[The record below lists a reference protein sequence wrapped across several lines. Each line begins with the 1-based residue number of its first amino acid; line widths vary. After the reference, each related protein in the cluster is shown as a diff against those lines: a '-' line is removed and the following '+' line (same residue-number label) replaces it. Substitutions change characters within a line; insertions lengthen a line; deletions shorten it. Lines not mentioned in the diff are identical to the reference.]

1 MCKYYIHVITIVAIL
16 VGVFSLVLG
25 VESARYIVAVEN
37 FFGVMLPILAV
48 GALLK
53 YLFTCT
59 KSKNCDKSSCDTTS
73 SKGGCH

>member
-1 MCKYYIHVITIVAIL
+1 MCKYYIHIITVIAVL
-16 VGVFSLVLG
+16 VGVLSLVLG

-48 GALLK
+48 GAMLK

-59 KSKNCDKSSCDTTS
+59 KKKDCEKNSCD
-73 SKGGCH
+73 SKGSCH

>member
-1 MCKYYIHVITIVAIL
+1 MCKYYIHIITIIAVL
-16 VGVFSLVLG
+16 VGVLSLVLG

-48 GALLK
+48 GAMLK

-59 KSKNCDKSSCDTTS
+59 KKKDCEKSSCDLNS

>member
-1 MCKYYIHVITIVAIL
+1 MCKYYIHIITIVAVL
-16 VGVFSLVLG
+16 VGVLSLVLG

-48 GALLK
+48 GAMLK

-59 KSKNCDKSSCDTTS
+59 KSKDCEKKSCD
-73 SKGGCH
+73 SKGHCH